1 MPVANFPIRNKQYT
15 SFNSALP
22 FPRVNRLPFL
32 CLDKVA
38 LSLLEERENQERN
51 GPMTS
56 TRFKK
61 ILVPV
66 DFSFCSEEA
75 FRVAKELATIFDAR
89 LLFLHVID
97 TAALEALN
105 NMGLA
110 SPSEE
115 KIQKKKLQHFARFK
129 ARTLLQTPDSK
140 SLDIERILSEGK
152 PFVEII
158 RTARTEKVDLIVMG
172 SYGGQTA
179 DVGRIFFGS
188 TAEQVVRTANCPVLC
203 VPFPYA
209 KTTGAKNV
217 TPQKPKAKRSK
228 RTTSS

>member
-1 MPVANFPIRNKQYT
+1 
-15 SFNSALP
+15 
-22 FPRVNRLPFL
+22 
-32 CLDKVA
+32 
-38 LSLLEERENQERN
+38 
-51 GPMTS
+51 MTS

-61 ILVPV
+61 ILVPL
-66 DFSFCSEEA
+66 DFSACSEEA
-75 FRVAKELATIFDAR
+75 LRMAKELATTFDAR
-89 LLFLHVID
+89 LLVLHVID
-97 TAALEALN
+97 TKALEALN

-115 KIQKKKLQHFARFK
+115 KIQKKKLRHFARLK

-140 SLDIERILSEGK
+140 KLGIERILSEGK

-172 SYGGQTA
+172 SYGGQTS

-209 KTTGAKNV
+209 KPTGPKNV
-217 TPQKPKAKRSK
+217 NPTRPKAKRSK
-228 RTTSS
+228 KTTVS